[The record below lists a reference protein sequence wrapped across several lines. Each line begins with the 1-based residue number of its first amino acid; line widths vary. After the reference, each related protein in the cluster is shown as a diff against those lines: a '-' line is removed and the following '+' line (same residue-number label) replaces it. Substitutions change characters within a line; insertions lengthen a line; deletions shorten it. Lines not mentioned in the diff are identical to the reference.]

1 LRPGARA
8 LRRCN
13 RAGATRDRR
22 PNAHQAQPAAK
33 QHVNSGGNP
42 ATRWLAAG
50 FRGAP
55 KEIRA
60 PDVRFRR
67 PRSVR
72 DTWEIPKSRI
82 KIDRRTGAP
91 KKRASPSSDPGRA
104 VRRERKRGRHR
115 GRLRVAG
122 GADRSAPE
130 GRGRSFPL
138 RLRGRFHDRFD
149 NLLLAQR
156 PRGRSSRR
164 IEARTTNSYGK
175 TAAERELVL
184 CVLAGHGAASPSDV
198 HARDR
203 CHSKCSSRQAAPRST
218 SRGSGAAAGAVEAVL
233 RRISR
238 VHAP

>member
-1 LRPGARA
+1 MQPSRRYSRSSTKRAPSATSREAAREQ
-8 LRRCN
+8 RR
-13 RAGATRDRR
+13 
-22 PNAHQAQPAAK
+22 QP
-33 QHVNSGGNP
+33 GNP
-42 ATRWLAAG
+42 LVSSG
-50 FRGAP
+50 FP
-55 KEIRA
+55 WRA
-60 PDVRFRR
+60 QRDSSSRR
-67 PRSVR
+67 SVPSTRSVR

-156 PRGRSSRR
+156 LRGRSSRR